1 MAKHKYEKKT
11 VVDAVGIL
19 DINVDEKLVL
29 IIDETEFDFEEM
41 AKQAI
46 GTEVHFKSD
55 LIEE

>member
-1 MAKHKYEKKT
+1 MAKHKYERKT

-19 DINVDEKLVL
+19 DIKDGKVILC
-29 IIDETEFDFEEM
+29 IDEVEYDFAEIT
-41 AKQAI
+41 KQAI